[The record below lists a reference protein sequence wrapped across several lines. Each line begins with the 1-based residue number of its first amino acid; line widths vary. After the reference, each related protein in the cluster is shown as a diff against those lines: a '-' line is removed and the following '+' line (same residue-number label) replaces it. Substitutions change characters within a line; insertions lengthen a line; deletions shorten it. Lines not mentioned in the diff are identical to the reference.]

1 MQTWL
6 PTIVSG
12 LALGTLFFFL
22 RSSRAEN
29 RKAIKAIKLKMEKN
43 EKETE
48 KKMETEYLKASAY
61 TLLCENQALKMRKF
75 FQT

>member
-12 LALGTLFFFL
+12 LALGALFFFL

-29 RKAIKAIKLKMEKN
+29 RDVIKKIKLKMETHK
-43 EKETE
+43 KETE
-48 KKMETEYLKASAY
+48 KKMDTEYLKTSAY